1 MIELYFFFPFEIDQS
16 LIVFFL
22 SWIKLA
28 EWQTLSTDSDNATV
42 TPNEFNLA
50 QNYPNPFNPTTD
62 IRFSMDVASD
72 VSLTIF
78 NMLGQEVK
86 VLENAYLA
94 AGTHTYRWDG
104 RDQLG
109 QSVSTGV
116 YLYTLTD
123 GQKSITKKMA
133 LMK

>member
-1 MIELYFFFPFEIDQS
+1 MP
-16 LIVFFL
+16 
-22 SWIKLA
+22 
-28 EWQTLSTDSDNATV
+28 TDFA
-42 TPNEFNLA
+42 LK
-50 QNYPNPFNPTTD
+50 QNYPNPFNPATD
-62 IRFSMDVASD
+62 ISFTMDNASD

-78 NMLGQEVK
+78 NMLGQKVK

-94 AGTHTYRWDG
+94 AGTHTYRWNG

-123 GQKSITKKMA
+123 GKKSITKKMA

>member
-1 MIELYFFFPFEIDQS
+1 
-16 LIVFFL
+16 
-22 SWIKLA
+22 
-28 EWQTLSTDSDNATV
+28 
-42 TPNEFNLA
+42 
-50 QNYPNPFNPTTD
+50 
-62 IRFSMDVASD
+62 MDKASD

-78 NMLGQEVK
+78 NMLGQEVR
-86 VLENAYLA
+86 VLENAYLG

-123 GQKSITKKMA
+123 GNKSITKKMA